1 MEQRAWTCTHSRL
14 QGRAS
19 VSPPSDLVPERTNRG
34 LELCPCWVE
43 RSSMLRNIKVDH
55 MKGMGCEPTVEQ
67 LNVKEAYRKVTIF
80 ITAID
85 LRCEH

>member
-1 MEQRAWTCTHSRL
+1 
-14 QGRAS
+14 
-19 VSPPSDLVPERTNRG
+19 
-34 LELCPCWVE
+34 
-43 RSSMLRNIKVDH
+43 MLRNIKVDH

-85 LRCEH
+85 LRWEH